1 MPALIATTSEEFKR
15 PRRSLVA
22 GLHPRGGMEVVT
34 HRNSNA
40 ILQQVTY
47 GMISGSVG
55 TMVGHVAHTTTA
67 DAVIQTLEHF
77 ESRAA

>member
-22 GLHPRGGMEVVT
+22 GLHPRRGMEVVI

-40 ILQQVTY
+40 IVQQVTY
-47 GMISGSVG
+47 GMISGVVG
-55 TMVGHVAHTTTA
+55 TMVAHVAHTIAA
-67 DAVIQTLEHF
+67 DAVIHTLEHF

>member
-1 MPALIATTSEEFKR
+1 
-15 PRRSLVA
+15 
-22 GLHPRGGMEVVT
+22 MEVVI

-40 ILQQVTY
+40 IVQQVTY